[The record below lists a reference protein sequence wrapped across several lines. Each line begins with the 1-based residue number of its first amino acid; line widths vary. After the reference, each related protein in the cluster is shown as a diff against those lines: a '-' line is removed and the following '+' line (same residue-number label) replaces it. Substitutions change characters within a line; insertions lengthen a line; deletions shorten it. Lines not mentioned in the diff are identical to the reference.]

1 MADPEPSPRLSPSAE
16 RMIREVASKQE
27 RMMRARDQKDSIWS
41 SIAILGVVGW
51 SVSVPTLIGAA
62 VGLWI
67 DHHWPSPFSWTLM
80 LLLGG
85 LGLGCAHAWLRV
97 KGDQS

>member
-1 MADPEPSPRLSPSAE
+1 MADLEPSSKLSPSAE

-27 RMMRARDQKDSIWS
+27 RMVRARAQKDGIWS

-51 SVSVPTLIGAA
+51 SVSVPTLIGVA

-67 DHHWPSPFSWTLM
+67 DHHWPSRVSWTLM

-85 LGLGCAHAWLRV
+85 LVIGCAHAWLRV
-97 KGDQS
+97 RGDQS

>member
-1 MADPEPSPRLSPSAE
+1 MGEPEPSPKLSPSAE

-27 RMMRARDQKDSIWS
+27 RMVRARGQKDAIWS

-51 SVSVPTLIGAA
+51 SVSVPTLIGVA

-67 DHHWPSPFSWTLM
+67 DHHWPSRFSWTLM
-80 LLLGG
+80 LLLAG
-85 LGLGCAHAWLRV
+85 LVIGCAHAWLRV